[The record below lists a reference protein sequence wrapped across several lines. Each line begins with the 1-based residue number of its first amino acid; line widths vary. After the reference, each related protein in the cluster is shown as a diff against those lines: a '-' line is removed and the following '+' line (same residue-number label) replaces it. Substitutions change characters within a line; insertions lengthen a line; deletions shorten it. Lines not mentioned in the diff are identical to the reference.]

1 MSESNEHTPPH
12 DSLVELEDEQVRDAS
27 AAPGGPSA
35 APKAAPEPDRFAELK
50 AEKDRIHDRLLRTA
64 ADFDNFRKR
73 SRREVEDAYRKGRE
87 EVLREILPMVDN
99 LERAVEV
106 SHRAED
112 IKAIVEGIEMV
123 LRSFE
128 DIAQRLDL
136 ERVDAVGLPFDPN
149 VHDAI
154 QQAET
159 DEQPPGTVMSE
170 ILAGYRLGGKLLRA
184 AMVVV
189 ARPPS
194 APGDDDAS

>member
-1 MSESNEHTPPH
+1 MSIVLYDYWRS
-12 DSLVELEDEQVRDAS
+12 S
-27 AAPGGPSA
+27 AAY
-35 APKAAPEPDRFAELK
+35 RL
-50 AEKDRIHDRLLRTA
+50 RITLNLMGLDYTAVPVDLLTG
-64 ADFDNFRKR
+64 R
-73 SRREVEDAYRKGRE
+73 SRRQ
-87 EVLREILPMVDN
+87 
-99 LERAVEV
+99 
-106 SHRAED
+106 
-112 IKAIVEGIEMV
+112 V